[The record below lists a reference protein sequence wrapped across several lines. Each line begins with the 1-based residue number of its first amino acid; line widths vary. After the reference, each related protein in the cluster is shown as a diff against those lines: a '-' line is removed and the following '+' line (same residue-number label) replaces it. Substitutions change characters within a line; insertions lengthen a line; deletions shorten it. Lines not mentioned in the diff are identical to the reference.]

1 MATANS
7 TVPRGS
13 WTELPIG
20 YEEALAR
27 IPDALKKEGFG
38 VITQID
44 MKETFKAKLNVD
56 FRRYRII
63 GACNPSFA
71 LTALN
76 KDPHV
81 GVLLP
86 CNVVVYE
93 QDNGKAVVG
102 AIDPMQSL
110 GTSAEGAGLA
120 ELARDVGARLE
131 RVLVDLASRP

>member
-1 MATANS
+1 MATANEP
-7 TVPRGS
+7 VPRS
-13 WTELPIG
+13 YWTELSIG
-20 YEEALAR
+20 YEDALAR

-71 LTALN
+71 LTALT

-93 QDNGKAVVG
+93 RDDGKAVVG

-110 GTSAEGAGLA
+110 GTSTEGAGLA

-131 RVLVDLASRP
+131 RVLVDLAS